1 MYNET
6 MIKVSKW
13 LIKNMQTF
21 GTSIFS
27 ILCAADTVWS
37 GLKILRFST
46 EPLFTADKNVCS
58 FPLLGE
64 RQICHFL

>member
-13 LIKNMQTF
+13 LINKYANKHVVPTF

-46 EPLFTADKNVCS
+46 EPLFTADKNV
-58 FPLLGE
+58 F
-64 RQICHFL
+64 